1 MKKSKENEHRISNLK
16 DMLNNVKDED
26 INEPNDNSEDVFDIK
41 DDEEYEEDKELLAY
55 LHDTDKE
62 YEINDEFIYRPD
74 SDSTPRENLEKKE
87 INEDYIIKTK
97 LEDTEFSEDNEE
109 YNDESSDLDGSISE
123 GFDNLLNTKIGGTP
137 IIGIISLAIGILLL
151 IGSLIM
157 FTGASDRV
165 IDNVSSGEH
174 NSIMVF
180 TLSLIHISEPT
191 RP

>member
-174 NSIMVF
+174 N
-180 TLSLIHISEPT
+180 LSLIHI
-191 RP
+191 